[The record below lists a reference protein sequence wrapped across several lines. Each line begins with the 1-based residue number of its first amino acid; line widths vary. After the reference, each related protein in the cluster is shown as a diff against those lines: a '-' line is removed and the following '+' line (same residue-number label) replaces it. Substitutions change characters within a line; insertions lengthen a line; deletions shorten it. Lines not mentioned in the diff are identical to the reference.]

1 MEVNFKCEGLEAWV
15 KKLEALKGLE
25 KDPRI
30 NKALGRGAARMQGA
44 VKALTPVD
52 TGNLRNKIFITQV
65 KPMVWTVDT
74 NVEYAA
80 FVEFGTGRLGD
91 PAVPHTSK
99 EYWTYY
105 SDALQRFVTT
115 HGQEPAHMFTK
126 GFSTM
131 YKKVVDIVRV
141 EIKEIIKNA

>member
-1 MEVNFKCEGLEAWV
+1 MEINFKCEGLEAWV
-15 KKLEALKGLE
+15 KKLESLKGLE

-105 SDALQRFVTT
+105 SEELKRFVTT

-126 GFSTM
+126 AFAQE